1 MIITQTPLRVS
12 LLGGGTDFEDFYKEY
27 GGAVLTTT
35 IDKYVFVIVKER
47 FDEKI
52 VLNYS
57 ERETTDSVKN
67 IRHDLIR
74 ESMRTVGVEK
84 GIEITT
90 LADVPSEGTGLGS
103 SSSILVG
110 LLHALYAYLGI
121 LVTAEQL
128 ASQACNIE
136 INILKRP
143 IGKQDQYIAAYG
155 GLRLIKFSKNSVD
168 VNLVDLDSKRKQI
181 LNDSLLLFFT
191 GMTRDSSTILSDQK
205 SRIGNNNA
213 ILKRLALLAELGEK
227 RLVGGT
233 INDVGKLLHEN
244 WELKKMLSARI
255 TNQAI
260 EDMYKLARDAGAVGG
275 KIVGAG
281 SGGFMLLCVNDGK
294 RDNVREA
301 MKEYRE
307 LPFNLENDGSKIIFN
322 CRKSG

>member
-12 LLGGGTDFEDFYKEY
+12 LLGGGTDFEDFYKEN
-27 GGAVLTTT
+27 GGAVLTTA

-47 FDEKI
+47 FDNKI

-57 ERETTDSVKN
+57 DRETVDDVKN

-74 ESMRTVGVEK
+74 ESMTMVGVEK

-90 LADVPSEGTGLGS
+90 LADIPSEGTGLGS

-110 LLHALYAYLGI
+110 LLHALYAHKGI

-128 ASQACNIE
+128 ASQACHIE
-136 INILKRP
+136 IDILKKP

-155 GLRLIKFSKNSVD
+155 GLRLIKFSNSGVVVNSVD
-168 VNLVDLDSKRKQI
+168 LEKARKQN

-191 GMTRDSSTILSDQK
+191 GMTRDSSAVLSDQK
-205 SRIGNNNA
+205 SRIVNNNLT
-213 ILKRLALLAELGEK
+213 LKKLALFAELGKKSLLE
-227 RLVGGT
+227 GT
-233 INDVGKLLHEN
+233 IHDIGKLLQDN
-244 WELKKMLSARI
+244 WELKKMLSTRI
-255 TNQAI
+255 TNSEI
-260 EDMYKLARDAGAVGG
+260 DDMYKLARNAGAIGG
-275 KIVGAG
+275 KIAGAG

-294 RDNVREA
+294 RDSVREA
-301 MKEYRE
+301 MKNYRE

-322 CRKSG
+322 CRRSG

>member
-1 MIITQTPLRVS
+1 VIITQTPLRVS

-27 GGAVLTTT
+27 GGAVLTTA

-47 FDEKI
+47 FDDKI

-57 ERETTDSVKN
+57 DRETVNDVKN

-74 ESMRTVGVEK
+74 ESMIMVGVEK

-90 LADVPSEGTGLGS
+90 LADIPSEGTGLGS

-110 LLHALYAYLGI
+110 LLHALYAYRGI

-128 ASQACNIE
+128 ASQACHIE
-136 INILKRP
+136 IDILKKP

-155 GLRLIKFSKNSVD
+155 GFRLIKFSKSGID
-168 VNLVDLDSKRKQI
+168 VNLVDIEKKQRQN

-191 GMTRDSSTILSDQK
+191 GITRDSSVVLSDQK
-205 SRIGNNNA
+205 SRISHNNVT
-213 ILKRLALLAELGEK
+213 LKKLTSLAEVGK
-227 RLVGGT
+227 VRLVDSAV
-233 INDVGKLLHEN
+233 NDIGKLLQDN
-244 WELKKMLSARI
+244 WELKKMLSTRI
-255 TNQAI
+255 TNPEI
-260 EDMYKLARDAGAVGG
+260 DEMYKLARNAGAIGG
-275 KIVGAG
+275 KITGAG

-301 MKEYRE
+301 MKSYRE
-307 LPFNLENDGSKIIFN
+307 LHFNLENDGSKIIFN
-322 CRKSG
+322 CQRSN